1 MERMEQVMSAYV
13 EPRLSDR
20 DLLAQTSAQLIEAS
34 RQIAIRDARIRDLER
49 QVAQLMCWGLV
60 PFAHDELDFERAAAF
75 REHLGSCDLC
85 RAGLVEIIQVGAQLS
100 TMKER
105 SDG

>member
-1 MERMEQVMSAYV
+1 MAAYV

-20 DLLAQTSAQLIEAS
+20 DLLAQTSEQLIEAN
-34 RQIAIRDARIRDLER
+34 RQLALRDARIRDLER

-60 PFAHDELDFERAAAF
+60 AFVDGELDAERAAAF
-75 REHLGSCDLC
+75 REHLKTCAACDH
-85 RAGLVEIIQVGAQLS
+85 ALVDVVQVGAQLS
-100 TMKER
+100 TMER